1 MIEISRGI
9 RSIREKTDGPAGDG
23 TRANDASASDALLSA
38 VAEVTPAVV
47 EGGKKKRKKEEG
59 DEKKA
64 PRPRSFYNDFVA
76 SKMAELKQ
84 SQPGL
89 PQREAFTEV
98 AKMWALDPKNP
109 KNVGEGGVET
119 GGDEEIADAA
129 VAIEPQQ
136 APATDTPQVE
146 KDAATE
152 AKASKPATSTAPPP
166 KSQPPTAPA

>member
-1 MIEISRGI
+1 MTSLKVCELIFDRLGHSMIEISRGI

-84 SQPGL
+84 SV
-89 PQREAFTEV
+89 R
-98 AKMWALDPKNP
+98 MHALSM
-109 KNVGEGGVET
+109 
-119 GGDEEIADAA
+119 AA
-129 VAIEPQQ
+129 LIS
-136 APATDTPQVE
+136 
-146 KDAATE
+146 TE
-152 AKASKPATSTAPPP
+152 ATMS
-166 KSQPPTAPA
+166 